1 MQKAKRNGWALPGRS
16 VCLHRFEKRCGLTHI
31 LPGSGLPLL
40 DLLKDLNV
48 TPGST
53 SRGLSTA
60 EDWITMSTASGLQ
73 GFPMSSEK
81 ETNIMSNIKKNNT
94 NYSRTPIVEDT
105 SDDLWL
111 RVTAITAQ
119 PLLDA

>member
-81 ETNIMSNIKKNNT
+81 ETNIMSNIKKPV
-94 NYSRTPIVEDT
+94 TPIVEDI